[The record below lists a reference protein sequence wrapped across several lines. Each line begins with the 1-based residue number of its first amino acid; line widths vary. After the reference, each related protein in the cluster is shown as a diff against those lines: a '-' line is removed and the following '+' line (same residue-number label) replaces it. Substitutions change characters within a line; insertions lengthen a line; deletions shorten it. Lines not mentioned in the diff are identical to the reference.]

1 MAASE
6 DIDQPAGVG
15 TLRKLWGMA
24 RRYYLTHFRQ
34 EYVESQK
41 EIRQGECGRC
51 GTCCKIVFDCPY
63 LEEDNECTVYE
74 ERALQCR
81 AFPIDERDLEE
92 VPECE
97 FRFPSD
103 DGSDA

>member
-1 MAASE
+1 MGVPE
-6 DIDQPAGVG
+6 DAEKPARVG
-15 TLRKLWGMA
+15 TLRKLWGMV
-24 RRYYLTHFRQ
+24 RRYYLTHYHTG
-34 EYVESQK
+34 YVECQM
-41 EIRQGECGRC
+41 ERREGECARC

-63 LEEDNECTVYE
+63 LEDDNECTVYE

-97 FRFPSD
+97 FRFPPEASNE
-103 DGSDA
+103 S

>member
-1 MAASE
+1 MKASE
-6 DIDQPAGVG
+6 GIEQPPQVG
-15 TLRKLWGMA
+15 TLRKLWGMV
-24 RRYYLTHFRQ
+24 RRFYLTHFHQ
-34 EYVESQK
+34 DYVETQK
-41 EIRQGECGRC
+41 ERRLGECARC

-81 AFPIDERDLEE
+81 AFPIDERDIEE

-97 FRFPSD
+97 YHFPPED
-103 DGSDA
+103 KPER

>member
-1 MAASE
+1 MGVPE
-6 DIDQPAGVG
+6 DAEKPARVG
-15 TLRKLWGMA
+15 TLGKLWGMV
-24 RRYYLTHFRQ
+24 RRYYLTHYHTG
-34 EYVESQK
+34 YVE
-41 EIRQGECGRC
+41 RQMERRKGECARC

-63 LEEDNECTVYE
+63 LEDDNECTVYE

-97 FRFPSD
+97 FRFPPEASNE
-103 DGSDA
+103 S

>member
-1 MAASE
+1 MQASE
-6 DIDQPAGVG
+6 GVGRTERVG
-15 TLRKLWGMA
+15 TLRKLWGMV
-24 RRYYLTHFRQ
+24 RRYCLTHFWPD
-34 EYVESQK
+34 YVERQK
-41 EIRQGECGRC
+41 ERRQGECARC

-63 LEEDNECTVYE
+63 LEGDNECTCYE

-97 FRFPSD
+97 YTFPP
-103 DGSDA
+103 GEQGAE

>member
-1 MAASE
+1 MRASDSIE
-6 DIDQPAGVG
+6 NTSGVG
-15 TLRKLWGMA
+15 TLRKLWGMV
-24 RRYYLTHFRQ
+24 RRFYLTHFRPA
-34 EYVESQK
+34 YVEKQK
-41 EIRQGECGRC
+41 ERRQGECARC

-97 FRFPSD
+97 HSFPPAEE
-103 DGSDA
+103 DGA